1 MDGWVDGQMGK
12 WMMGGWVMGGWLSEL
27 IDGGNTLM
35 DRQMPGL
42 MT

>member
-35 DRQMPGL
+35 DRQRPGL